1 MDLQPKEPC
10 FAIYFKAMSLL
21 GRSKNILDLRDLKVN
36 SPPSS
41 ECLVGENIYYDEDEQ
56 VPDELRDHVPH
67 LLAGDVPQT
76 IHEYLTRP

>member
-36 SPPSS
+36 APPSS
-41 ECLVGENIYYDEDEQ
+41 ECLVGENYN
-56 VPDELRDHVPH
+56 
-67 LLAGDVPQT
+67 
-76 IHEYLTRP
+76 